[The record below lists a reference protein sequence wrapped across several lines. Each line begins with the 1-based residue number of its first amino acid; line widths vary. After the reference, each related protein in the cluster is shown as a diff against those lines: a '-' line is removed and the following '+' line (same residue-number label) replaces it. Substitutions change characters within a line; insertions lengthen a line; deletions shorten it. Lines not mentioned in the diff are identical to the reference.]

1 MKTINLRPANLD
13 RDFGELATL
22 FSQEQDEPTN
32 EQSLLVD
39 YKEHKDRIIRLKIAE
54 DEQGNLMGFNWAVR
68 SRFDPKQ
75 IYFYIIVKPEFRKQG
90 AGRLL
95 YDDLEMIAKKY
106 KVSNLQVTIRDTNPE
121 SEAFA
126 EKRGFM
132 EKSHYIG
139 LALKLESFDMQAY
152 DDLIAKL
159 KGEGFHF
166 TSMETLGNTEEC
178 QRKLYQLNDTTS
190 MEKTV
195 SENEHSW
202 LSFEDFKLKV
212 CQSDWYLPGG
222 QMIAIDVT
230 TNTWAAMSA
239 ITRYK
244 GSEHANNLH
253 TGVDRHYF
261 GRKLALATLIL
272 ALRYARDV
280 LKVKRVHTEENG
292 LNLPAF
298 AIYRELGYKRIPG
311 NITMEKTFA

>member
-32 EQSLLVD
+32 EHSLLVD

-292 LNLPAF
+292 LNLPTF